1 MLGVFRGNGPCF
13 IKKDRTGFEVNP
25 ESWHENANMIF
36 IDQPVGAGYSYGS
49 RTARNTPDAMSEL
62 YDALQIWLS
71 SPHFSKFVGR
81 PFGVWTESYG
91 GHYGP
96 GLVDHI
102 LTMNVKLTSSSQ
114 KGRVVIPVQSLALG
128 NALINAREQFL
139 GYLTFAESNPYNQTL
154 VPPEAIKIA
163 YKHFYQ
169 PNSGCYDSIKTC
181 QATLDPYKCRH
192 ASSYCATK
200 VFAVLAGDRNVYDV
214 REDDSNPYPPNL
226 TPVLNDSKFKASM
239 GVPSTVQWVQCN
251 DDIDEEFESSGDWM
265 RDYSKQLERIINSGV
280 RTLLYA
286 GDADFR
292 VNYQGMEKLV
302 DSLKLDDSKSLV
314 NQNFTNWY
322 IGEEKAGIY
331 KTASTFTYLRLFG
344 AGHEVP
350 AYATGNLPRGRAAK
364 AFFDQIISNM
374 TITSLK
380 A

>member
-1 MLGVFRGNGPCF
+1 ML
-13 IKKDRTGFEVNP
+13 
-25 ESWHENANMIF
+25 ESLPTY
-36 IDQPVGAGYSYGS
+36 QPVGAGYSYGS

-91 GHYGP
+91 
-96 GLVDHI
+96 
-102 LTMNVKLTSSSQ
+102 
-114 KGRVVIPVQSLALG
+114 
-128 NALINAREQFL
+128 
-139 GYLTFAESNPYNQTL
+139 
-154 VPPEAIKIA
+154 
-163 YKHFYQ
+163 
-169 PNSGCYDSIKTC
+169 
-181 QATLDPYKCRH
+181 
-192 ASSYCATK
+192 
-200 VFAVLAGDRNVYDV
+200 VLAGDRNVYDV

-344 AGHEVP
+344 AVEFFKNFYRCKLKLTVASIFCKIG
-350 AYATGNLPRGRAAK
+350 TRGSRLCHR
-364 AFFDQIISNM
+364 QPSQG
-374 TITSLK
+374 
-380 A
+380 